1 MSEKPEDDD
10 FEELDDPTDGESVNV
25 DRVLRSLDAQKRR
38 KTKPGEEP
46 AWRRIEEH
54 FEKQRMKSLVED
66 FEDYD
71 IDD

>member
-54 FEKQRMKSLVED
+54 FAQQRMKSLVED

-71 IDD
+71 LDD

>member
-38 KTKPGEEP
+38 KTKPKGWP
-46 AWRRIEEH
+46 SCPW
-54 FEKQRMKSLVED
+54 
-66 FEDYD
+66 
-71 IDD
+71 

>member
-10 FEELDDPTDGESVNV
+10 FDELDDPTDGEFVNV

-46 AWRRIEEH
+46 AWRRIEKH
-54 FEKQRMKSLVED
+54 FAKQRMKSLVED